1 MPEEVR
7 RVGAKRQLRA
17 RDHLRRVPI
26 LREVLRRHL
35 QVQLH
40 ARASGFGRDGR
51 GLQAESFG
59 TRDVDLDVLSA
70 GVEDRIVEGLV
81 AGGLAH
87 PVAGQV
93 FRHQRRQDADH
104 HDVRAARIRLRL
116 GRVEAGAH
124 LGFQLQCRASRQRPG
139 WNVEFDVVGAQFRLV
154 RRIRDGGQ
162 HFGIAH
168 RGLVA
173 GVDEV
178 AFDLHAGQRTLELEA
193 GPGQHRLEHVE
204 AQLDLASILAAVR
217 ATEVGLLHFFAHK
230 AMQQAQ

>member
-1 MPEEVR
+1 MAEEVR
-7 RVGAKRQLRA
+7 RVGAERQLRA
-17 RDHLRRVPI
+17 GEHLRRVPV
-26 LREVLRRHL
+26 LREVGGRHL

-40 ARASGFGRDGR
+40 ARASRLGRDDAACRLSRSGPAMSIR
-51 GLQAESFG
+51 MSSPRAEKIES
-59 TRDVDLDVLSA
+59 LSA
-70 GVEDRIVEGLV
+70 WYRVDSLIQSS
-81 AGGLAH
+81 
-87 PVAGQV
+87 GQV
-93 FRHQRRQDADH
+93 FGHQRRKDPDH
-104 HDVRAARIRLRL
+104 HDVRAARVRL
-116 GRVEAGAH
+116 GLGGVEAGAH
-124 LGFQLQCRASRQRPG
+124 LGFQLQCRPSRQRPG